1 MVDPDRVAVVRRVL
15 PATREV
21 VWREWIEPDAM
32 AAWMCPRP
40 ARCLGVQL
48 EPVVGGRL
56 RVDIEEEGVRFYVA
70 GEFRELDPPRRLVFT
85 WSCSTWP
92 DPTTESLVTV
102 TLDHEAGDSTL
113 MTIEHALLPPEMRD
127 RHEAG
132 WSAIATQL
140 AEALQ
145 PGFQQA

>member
-1 MVDPDRVAVVRRVL
+1 MTDADGTAIVRRVL
-15 PATREV
+15 PAAPHE
-21 VWREWIEPDAM
+21 VWREWVEPDAM

-48 EPVVGGRL
+48 NPVVGGHL
-56 RVDIEEEGVRFYVA
+56 RVDIEEEGVRFFVA

-92 DPTTESLVTV
+92 DPAVESLVTV
-102 TLDHEAGDSTL
+102 TLHEQAGDSTL
-113 MTIEHALLPPEMRD
+113 MTIEHALLPPDLRD

-132 WSAIATQL
+132 WAAIAGQL
-140 AEALQ
+140 AAALQ
-145 PGFQQA
+145 PA